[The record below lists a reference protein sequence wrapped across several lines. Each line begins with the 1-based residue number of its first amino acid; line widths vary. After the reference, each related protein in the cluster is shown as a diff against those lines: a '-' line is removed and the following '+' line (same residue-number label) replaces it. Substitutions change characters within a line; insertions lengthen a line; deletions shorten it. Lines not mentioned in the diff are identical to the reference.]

1 MTFIFLIIFILIV
14 LALAHM
20 PIFET
25 FQIFQKLEHYQN
37 IEKEKRK
44 KDTEN
49 VISPSQE
56 RLFKK
61 HFSQHDNEPMLVP
74 WKDKYCENKG
84 LIKANTPYLCTIG
97 KNHRFKNCRCLCP
110 DSGLC
115 AECWPE
121 VSIQEVY

>member
-1 MTFIFLIIFILIV
+1 MTFLFLIVFILIV

-25 FQIFQKLEHYQN
+25 FDTLQTFEEYTNKEERGHQKATKN
-37 IEKEKRK
+37 
-44 KDTEN
+44 T
-49 VISPSQE
+49 ISRGQE
-56 RLFKK
+56 RIFKK
-61 HFSQHDNEPMLVP
+61 HFAQHDNEPVLVP
-74 WKDKYCENKG
+74 WRDTYCEDKG
-84 LIKANTPYLCTIG
+84 LSKANTPYLCTIG

-110 DSGLC
+110 ESGLC

>member
-1 MTFIFLIIFILIV
+1 MKHSFLLLFVIILICITI
-14 LALAHM
+14 AH
-20 PIFET
+20 T
-25 FQIFQKLEHYQN
+25 QFQILSF
-37 IEKEKRK
+37 
-44 KDTEN
+44 
-49 VISPSQE
+49 ISEGFDNSKSDNPKNYITPGQE

-61 HFSQHDNEPMLVP
+61 HFAQHDNEPVLVP
-74 WKDKYCENKG
+74 WRDTYCEDKG

-110 DSGLC
+110 DTGLC

>member
-1 MTFIFLIIFILIV
+1 MTYLFLISFILIV
-14 LALAHM
+14 LAIAHM
-20 PIFET
+20 PIYKT
-25 FQIFQKLEHYQN
+25 FQAVEQFKN
-37 IEKEKRK
+37 SNNKE
-44 KDTEN
+44 
-49 VISPSQE
+49 ISPGQE
-56 RLFKK
+56 RIFKR
-61 HFSQHDNEPMLVP
+61 HFAQHDNEPMLVP
-74 WKDKYCENKG
+74 WRDRYCERKG

>member
-1 MTFIFLIIFILIV
+1 MTFLFLIIFILIV

-20 PIFET
+20 PIRET
-25 FQIFQKLEHYQN
+25 FQTIDRLENYQN
-37 IEKEKRK
+37 REEHKRH
-44 KDTEN
+44 KDAHNT
-49 VISPSQE
+49 ISSGQE

-61 HFSQHDNEPMLVP
+61 HFAQHDNEPVLVP
-74 WKDKYCENKG
+74 WRDRYCENKG

-97 KNHRFKNCRCLCP
+97 RNHRFKNCRCLCP

-121 VSIQEVY
+121 VSVQEVY